1 MKKKENLIKA
11 LLDTIKE
18 LTTGKSHPLTKPMPS
33 FVVDSAS
40 NSDLNSPTSTEK
52 SELLSEQLTQQVNLN
67 NVDGEEPPQNKK
79 EKRSLQD
86 QLEEVKKMKKEFY
99 ASKKS
104 NSKDNHTSSSQDLYH
119 RNTIVIAG
127 DSIINGVFED
137 RLRRKN
143 HAVKVRNFPGANM
156 EDMRHNLIPFIRKK
170 PSHLIIHAGTNDT
183 KKFISREILDQLL
196 NLKNLL
202 VNRFQIVG

>member
-1 MKKKENLIKA
+1 MKKKQDLIKT

-18 LTTGKSHPLTKPMPS
+18 LSTAKSHPLTKPMQR
-33 FVVDSAS
+33 FIVDSTS
-40 NSDLNSPTSTEK
+40 NPDLNSPTFIGK
-52 SELLSEQLTQQVNLN
+52 SEPLSEQLTQKVNLN

-86 QLEEVKKMKKEFY
+86 QLEEVKKKKKEEFY

-104 NSKDNHTSSSQDLYH
+104 NSKDNHTSSSQDLYP

-127 DSIINGVFED
+127 HSIINGVFED

-143 HAVKVRNFPGANM
+143 HVVKVRNFPVANV
-156 EDMRHNLIPFIRKK
+156 EDMRHDLISLIRKK
-170 PSHLIIHAGTNDT
+170 PSYLIIHAGTNVPKRFT
-183 KKFISREILDQLL
+183 SREILDQLL
-196 NLKNLL
+196 NLN
-202 VNRFQIVG
+202 QIVR